1 MNKDFDGNVE
11 KKQKFYRGI
20 KYQHA
25 WGGLNT
31 SIHEGRYSMQ
41 ANYHSMES
49 PGVVIAS
56 WAMFAK
62 QCSILIGVNK
72 SRNANRR

>member
-31 SIHEGRYSMQ
+31 SMHEGRYSS
-41 ANYHSMES
+41 A
-49 PGVVIAS
+49 G
-56 WAMFAK
+56 
-62 QCSILIGVNK
+62 
-72 SRNANRR
+72 